1 MKSERRH
8 ELKQNTLAR
17 GLETLPDVSRRH
29 GTKVLVGIA
38 VALLIALLVRN
49 RIANSRDQAEQAAYS
64 LNAGRDL
71 IQRLEEASERVPA
84 TQLVTI
90 AQEISRGVD
99 QSVTQVLD
107 ATDDPRMIA
116 EARLVQG
123 DLNWH
128 LANLPDFPGAA
139 TRPALALP
147 KPDEQYLNAAA
158 DAYRAVLNGP
168 TPPVESTTS
177 ARLGL
182 AAVHENRR
190 EWDKAKEQYQKVVDD
205 TAAPKPLKDL
215 AAQAL
220 TRLETLRRTP
230 LMAPPTTQQLDFLGR
245 PIPPTSAPAT
255 APATTPATQD
265 AKPQATPSPAP
276 AAPAQPA
283 PAQPAPATP
292 EQPAPQQPA
301 PQPAPQNPTNPG

>member
-1 MKSERRH
+1 
-8 ELKQNTLAR
+8 
-17 GLETLPDVSRRH
+17 
-29 GTKVLVGIA
+29 
-38 VALLIALLVRN
+38 
-49 RIANSRDQAEQAAYS
+49 
-64 LNAGRDL
+64 
-71 IQRLEEASERVPA
+71 
-84 TQLVTI
+84 
-90 AQEISRGVD
+90 
-99 QSVTQVLD
+99 
-107 ATDDPRMIA
+107 MIA

-128 LANLPDFPGAA
+128 LANLPDFPGAT
-139 TRPALALP
+139 TRPELALP

-168 TPPVESTTS
+168 TPPVESATS

-220 TRLETLRRTP
+220 SRLETLRRTP
-230 LMAPPTTQQLDFLGR
+230 LMVPPTTQRLDFLGR

-255 APATTPATQD
+255 SQAATTSPASAPATTPVTQD
-265 AKPQATPSPAP
+265 AKPQAAPAP
-276 AAPAQPA
+276 APTT
-283 PAQPAPATP
+283 PAPATP
-292 EQPAPQQPA
+292 APGSPAPATPPQPA
-301 PQPAPQNPTNPG
+301 PQPSPTNPG